1 MCVCALTLVC
11 VCWYLRYY
19 VFVDDRIFVH
29 YDSDKPVFIIREC
42 VFSVSIIAEDFP
54 FGPWEPL
61 FVSAKKKISGKRN
74 RDKNG
79 SIKNE

>member
-1 MCVCALTLVC
+1 MCVCALALVC

-54 FGPWEPL
+54 FGP
-61 FVSAKKKISGKRN
+61 
-74 RDKNG
+74 
-79 SIKNE
+79 